1 MLVKARFFMALGL
14 LLLLHLTPALAKAA
28 PLQTLDSL
36 LNDIQILAY
45 DLDEAQIR
53 QLEQQRILNNYW
65 QNITKQDN
73 LGSKSTSTGY
83 FDQDQSHKA
92 FDPNR
97 SKRHIFSNWFM
108 QHQRRSVTEE
118 SDKYKNSGTSS
129 DHQRKTEESNNE
141 HEDNSPTK
149 LEELNFAIRK
159 LQMWEFAL
167 HRRFGDRF
175 KNNPQQLAAHPIWQK
190 IMKVRAMLHRLMA
203 IAEANRAQMDEVRG
217 LRNTRLKK

>member
-14 LLLLHLTPALAKAA
+14 LLLLHLTPSLAKAA

-83 FDQDQSHKA
+83 FDQDQS
-92 FDPNR
+92 
-97 SKRHIFSNWFM
+97 KRHIFSNWFM

-118 SDKYKNSGTSS
+118 SDKYKNS
-129 DHQRKTEESNNE
+129 
-141 HEDNSPTK
+141 
-149 LEELNFAIRK
+149 
-159 LQMWEFAL
+159 
-167 HRRFGDRF
+167 
-175 KNNPQQLAAHPIWQK
+175 
-190 IMKVRAMLHRLMA
+190 
-203 IAEANRAQMDEVRG
+203 
-217 LRNTRLKK
+217 

>member
-1 MLVKARFFMALGL
+1 M
-14 LLLLHLTPALAKAA
+14 
-28 PLQTLDSL
+28 
-36 LNDIQILAY
+36 AY

-83 FDQDQSHKA
+83 FDQDQSQKA

-118 SDKYKNSGTSS
+118 SDKYKN
-129 DHQRKTEESNNE
+129 
-141 HEDNSPTK
+141 
-149 LEELNFAIRK
+149 
-159 LQMWEFAL
+159 
-167 HRRFGDRF
+167 
-175 KNNPQQLAAHPIWQK
+175 
-190 IMKVRAMLHRLMA
+190 
-203 IAEANRAQMDEVRG
+203 
-217 LRNTRLKK
+217 